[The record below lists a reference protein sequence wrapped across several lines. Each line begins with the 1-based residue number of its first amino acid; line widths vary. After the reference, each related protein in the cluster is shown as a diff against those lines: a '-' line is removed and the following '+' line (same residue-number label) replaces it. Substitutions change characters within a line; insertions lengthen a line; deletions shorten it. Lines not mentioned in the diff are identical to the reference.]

1 MNSKFLPSNYNGEP
15 ITLVAGQGGY
25 PLILTKKIKS
35 LGIQLKLISII
46 GETENHLLNLFE
58 AENIERIQLGKL
70 NQLLKA
76 IKSHNAKYIILAGQ
90 VNPRKLFNGLNPDFK
105 TVKLLLGAHNA
116 ETIFGGIIR
125 EIEGIG
131 YNVIDSRSFLD
142 EHLATKGLMSLTN
155 SKPEWEY
162 INYGIEVTKKV
173 AGLNIGQGIVIS
185 KKTIIAV
192 EAYEGTNKMLER
204 AGQFGAKDLIFIKT
218 IKQDQDYRFD
228 VPVFGEKT
236 LEIME
241 KSKIK
246 TAALQSDSVLILDKK
261 NVIQLSERHKIQL
274 IGY

>member
-1 MNSKFLPSNYNGEP
+1 M
-15 ITLVAGQGGY
+15 
-25 PLILTKKIKS
+25 
-35 LGIQLKLISII
+35 
-46 GETENHLLNLFE
+46 
-58 AENIERIQLGKL
+58 
-70 NQLLKA
+70 
-76 IKSHNAKYIILAGQ
+76 
-90 VNPRKLFNGLNPDFK
+90 
-105 TVKLLLGAHNA
+105 
-116 ETIFGGIIR
+116 
-125 EIEGIG
+125 
-131 YNVIDSRSFLD
+131 
-142 EHLATKGLMSLTN
+142 
-155 SKPEWEY
+155 
-162 INYGIEVTKKV
+162 
-173 AGLNIGQGIVIS
+173 NIGQGIVIS